1 MSKRRSSRAVEAAGA
16 PSKQRRGEPLIC
28 LVCGLYADGKV
39 AVACSLLKELKAAS
53 VLVGDLAAKRA
64 VSKKAGGAFEVAEY
78 AAEVPHLPDG
88 SIVIVA
94 HDFAQPSRV
103 AAAVKASGSS
113 SPKLLCVIDTRSFL
127 DEWESVEALPPRLRE
142 ATAHTAHH
150 AHTHAQH
157 HLARPASPSGAPLHR
172 DGCPAPPL
180 GFTTRLQRRTSA
192 RTFETRSAARCWRSA
207 WRAPVRHHS
216 SRGETRLFFPVFPTL
231 TPRTTADAG
240 PWARSPLRRD
250 CAEPRGGC
258 RRGRARD
265 ARGDAARAQPVG
277 RRRAAQ
283 RSWRGPWRGRRR
295 RGTRSPNNTKV
306 MA

>member
-1 MSKRRSSRAVEAAGA
+1 MSKRRCSRAVEAAGA

-103 AAAVKASGSS
+103 AAAVEASGSS

-127 DEWESVEALPPRLRE
+127 DEWESVDALPPRLRE
-142 ATAHTAHH
+142 AQTPLTPHTH

-157 HLARPASPSGAPLHR
+157 HLARPLLHR
-172 DGCPAPPL
+172 DS
-180 GFTTRLQRRTSA
+180 TRPCT
-192 RTFETRSAARCWRSA
+192 ETD
-207 WRAPVRHHS
+207 VRHHLLDS
-216 SRGETRLFFPVFPTL
+216 PPGCKDGPPRAPSRQEALRGAGGVRGE
-231 TPRTTADAG
+231 
-240 PWARSPLRRD
+240 RR
-250 CAEPRGGC
+250 
-258 RRGRARD
+258 
-265 ARGDAARAQPVG
+265 
-277 RRRAAQ
+277 
-283 RSWRGPWRGRRR
+283 
-295 RGTRSPNNTKV
+295 
-306 MA
+306 

>member
-103 AAAVKASGSS
+103 AAAVEASGSS

-142 ATAHTAHH
+142 AAKTDLRAHLRDKKRCEVLAECVESADVIALSH
-150 AHTHAQH
+150 AEAADADE
-157 HLARPASPSGAPLHR
+157 LEMLEAMLRALNP
-172 DGCPAPPL
+172 
-180 GFTTRLQRRTSA
+180 
-192 RTFETRSAARCWRSA
+192 SAAV
-207 WRAPVRHHS
+207 VRHS
-216 SRGETRLFFPVFPTL
+216 G
-231 TPRTTADAG
+231 
-240 PWARSPLRRD
+240 
-250 CAEPRGGC
+250 RGG
-258 RRGRARD
+258 G
-265 ARGDAARAQPVG
+265 
-277 RRRAAQ
+277 
-283 RSWRGPWRGRRR
+283 
-295 RGTRSPNNTKV
+295 
-306 MA
+306 

>member
-103 AAAVKASGSS
+103 AAAVEASGSS
-113 SPKLLCVIDTRSFL
+113 PPKLLCVIDTRSFL

-142 ATAHTAHH
+142 ATAHIAHH

-157 HLARPASPSGAPLHR
+157 HLAHPASPSGAPLHR
-172 DGCPAPPL
+172 DGCPAPSWIHHQAAKTDLRAHLRDKKRCEVLAECVESAGEAPL
-180 GFTTRLQRRTSA
+180 L
-192 RTFETRSAARCWRSA
+192 A
-207 WRAPVRHHS
+207 WRDTPLLP
-216 SRGETRLFFPVFPTL
+216 RLPH
-231 TPRTTADAG
+231 AH
-240 PWARSPLRRD
+240 
-250 CAEPRGGC
+250 
-258 RRGRARD
+258 
-265 ARGDAARAQPVG
+265 AAHNG
-277 RRRAAQ
+277 
-283 RSWRGPWRGRRR
+283 
-295 RGTRSPNNTKV
+295 
-306 MA
+306 